1 MFCSR
6 QDDATA
12 ARCAGNSSIISQ
24 GENENMRLAAMAMA
38 VIWALGLMTCA
49 DRAMAQKPAI
59 PRMSDGKPDL
69 SGIWQALSEADWN
82 LEPHSAAQGPLET
95 LGAIGA
101 VAPGIG
107 VVDGGKIPYLASA
120 LARRDANRAR
130 RRAEDPEAKC
140 FMPGVPRATYLPYPF
155 QIVQSD
161 TGVMIVYEFAGA
173 VRTIA
178 MKKHTEAPV
187 DSWMGF
193 SNGHWEGDT
202 LVVEVT
208 GLNANWLDR
217 SGNYASE
224 ARRVTERYTP
234 MDADHIRYEATID
247 DSSVFSRPWTLRMP
261 LYRRVE
267 PGARLMD
274 FRCVEFAEELMYGDL
289 RKPGTGKS
297 NANPGK

>member
-1 MFCSR
+1 
-6 QDDATA
+6 
-12 ARCAGNSSIISQ
+12 
-24 GENENMRLAAMAMA
+24 MRRVAAMGRAIICA
-38 VIWALGLMTCA
+38 VALLACA
-49 DRAMAQKPAI
+49 DHAVAQKPAI
-59 PRMSDGKPDL
+59 PRTSDGKPDL
-69 SGIWQALSEADWN
+69 SGIWQALSEANWN
-82 LEPHSAAQGPLET
+82 LEPHLAAQGPLET

-107 VVDGGKIPYLASA
+107 VVDGGKIPYLGSA
-120 LARRDANRAR
+120 LPQRDANRAKR
-130 RRAEDPEAKC
+130 RTEDPEAKC

-155 QIVQSD
+155 QILQSD
-161 TGVMIVYEFAGA
+161 TGIMIVYQFAGA

-178 MKKHTEAPV
+178 MKQHTDAPV

-202 LVVEVT
+202 LVVKVT

-224 ARRVTERYTP
+224 ARRVTERYTLT
-234 MDADHIRYEATID
+234 DADHIRYEATID
-247 DSSVFSRPWTLRMP
+247 DSTVFSRPWTLRLP

-289 RKPGTGKS
+289 RKPGTGKPDAS
-297 NANPGK
+297 AGK

>member
-1 MFCSR
+1 MRFAAIGKAIICS
-6 QDDATA
+6 
-12 ARCAGNSSIISQ
+12 
-24 GENENMRLAAMAMA
+24 LALMA
-38 VIWALGLMTCA
+38 CA
-49 DRAMAQKPAI
+49 DCVLAQKSGI
-59 PRMSDGKPDL
+59 PRTAGGVPDF

-82 LEPHSAAQGPLET
+82 LEPHIAVQGPLET

-107 VVDGGKIPYLASA
+107 VVVGGKIPYLPSA
-120 LARRDANRAR
+120 LPQREANRAKR
-130 RRAEDPEAKC
+130 RTEDPEAKC
-140 FMPGVPRATYLPYPF
+140 FLPGVPRATYLPYPF

-161 TGVMIVYEFAGA
+161 TGIMIVYEFAGA
-173 VRTIA
+173 VRTIPLN
-178 MKKHTEAPV
+178 KKPGEAPV

-224 ARRVTERYTP
+224 ARRVTERYTLT
-234 MDADHIRYEATID
+234 DADHIRYEATID
-247 DSSVFSRPWTLRMP
+247 DPSVFSRPWTLRVP

-274 FRCVEFAEELMYGDL
+274 FRCVEFAEELMYGYL
-289 RKPGTGKS
+289 RKPGTGKPAAS
-297 NANPGK
+297 AVK

>member
-1 MFCSR
+1 MR
-6 QDDATA
+6 VAVTGRA
-12 ARCAGNSSIISQ
+12 IICA
-24 GENENMRLAAMAMA
+24 LALVAC
-38 VIWALGLMTCA
+38 V
-49 DRAMAQKPAI
+49 DRAVAQKAGI
-59 PRMSDGKPDL
+59 PRTSGGKPDF
-69 SGIWQALSEADWN
+69 SGIWQALSEANWN
-82 LEPHSAAQGPLET
+82 LEPHVAVQGPVET

-101 VAPGIG
+101 AAPGIG

-120 LARRDANRAR
+120 LPQREANRANR
-130 RRAEDPEAKC
+130 RTEDPEAKC
-140 FMPGVPRATYLPYPF
+140 FLPGVPRATYLPHPF

-161 TGVMIVYEFAGA
+161 TAIMLVYQFAGA

-178 MKKHTEAPV
+178 MKKHTEAPA

-193 SNGHWEGDT
+193 SDGHWEGDT

-224 ARRVTERYTP
+224 ARRVTERYTLT
-234 MDADHIRYEATID
+234 DADHIRYEATID

-261 LYRRVE
+261 LYRHVE

-297 NANPGK
+297 GASAEK

>member
-1 MFCSR
+1 
-6 QDDATA
+6 
-12 ARCAGNSSIISQ
+12 
-24 GENENMRLAAMAMA
+24 MRLAAMARAVCCALALMA
-38 VIWALGLMTCA
+38 CAASAL
-49 DRAMAQKPAI
+49 AQTAAI
-59 PRMSDGKPDL
+59 PRMSDGRPDL

-107 VVDGGKIPYLASA
+107 VVEGGKIPYLASA
-120 LARRDANRAR
+120 LAQRDANRAR
-130 RRAEDPEAKC
+130 RRTEDPEAKC

-161 TGVMIVYEFAGA
+161 TGIMIVYQFAGA
-173 VRTIA
+173 VRTLA

-224 ARRVTERYTP
+224 ARRVTERYTL

-247 DSSVFSRPWTLRMP
+247 DPGVFSRPWTLRVP

-267 PGARLMD
+267 PGARLLD

-289 RKPGTGKS
+289 RKPGTRRSDTSAGK
-297 NANPGK
+297 

>member
-1 MFCSR
+1 MR
-6 QDDATA
+6 IAVTGMA
-12 ARCAGNSSIISQ
+12 LICAFALLAGGN
-24 GENENMRLAAMAMA
+24 
-38 VIWALGLMTCA
+38 
-49 DRAMAQKPAI
+49 RASAQQAGI

-69 SGIWQALSEADWN
+69 SGIWQVLSEADWN
-82 LEPHSAAQGPLET
+82 LEPHTAAQGPLET

-120 LARRDANRAR
+120 LPQREANRAKR
-130 RRAEDPEAKC
+130 RTEDPEAKC

-161 TGVMIVYEFAGA
+161 TGIMIVYQFAGA
-173 VRTIA
+173 VRTIS

-224 ARRVTERYTP
+224 ARRVTERYTLT
-234 MDADHIRYEATID
+234 DADHIRYEATID

-289 RKPGTGKS
+289 RKPGTGKPS
-297 NANPGK
+297 AGK

>member
-1 MFCSR
+1 
-6 QDDATA
+6 
-12 ARCAGNSSIISQ
+12 
-24 GENENMRLAAMAMA
+24 MRVAMMRMAM
-38 VIWALGLMTCA
+38 ICALALVAGG
-49 DRAMAQKPAI
+49 DRALAQKAGI
-59 PRMSDGKPDL
+59 PRTSDGKPDL
-69 SGIWQALSEADWN
+69 SGIWQVLSEADWN
-82 LEPHSAAQGPLET
+82 LEPHTAAQGPLET

-101 VAPGIG
+101 VAPGSG

-120 LARRDANRAR
+120 LPQREANRAQR
-130 RRAEDPEAKC
+130 RTEDPEAKC
-140 FMPGVPRATYLPYPF
+140 FMPGVPRTTYLPYPF

-161 TGVMIVYEFAGA
+161 TGIMIVYQFAGA

-178 MKKHTEAPV
+178 MQKHTAAPV

-224 ARRVTERYTP
+224 ARRVTERYTLT
-234 MDADHIRYEATID
+234 DADHIRYEATID

-289 RKPGTGKS
+289 RKPGTGKTDPS
-297 NANPGK
+297 AGK

>member
-1 MFCSR
+1 MR
-6 QDDATA
+6 VAATA
-12 ARCAGNSSIISQ
+12 RAIICIVALLACGDCA
-24 GENENMRLAAMAMA
+24 L
-38 VIWALGLMTCA
+38 
-49 DRAMAQKPAI
+49 AQKAAI
-59 PRMSDGKPDL
+59 PRASDGRPDL

-82 LEPHSAAQGPLET
+82 LEPHIAVQGPLEA

-120 LARRDANRAR
+120 LPQRDANRAKR
-130 RRAEDPEAKC
+130 RTEDPEAKC
-140 FMPGVPRATYLPYPF
+140 FMPGVPRATYLPYPL

-161 TGVMIVYEFAGA
+161 TSVMIVYQFAGA

-178 MKKHTEAPV
+178 MTKHTEAPV

-224 ARRVTERYTP
+224 ARRVTERYTLT
-234 MDADHIRYEATID
+234 DADHIRYEATID
-247 DSSVFSRPWTLRMP
+247 DSSVFSRPWTLRLP

-274 FRCVEFAEELMYGDL
+274 FRCVEFAEELMYGGL
-289 RKPGTGKS
+289 RKPGTDKS
-297 NANPGK
+297 GASAAK